1 MMLAFGCCLAPTTW
15 AQQLRTSPA
24 FIFLTGEPGARA
36 LLRVSTEGTRGI
48 FVDAQLH
55 ERLPDGTLLDPV
67 PDPSAEGIALV
78 PPQTYL
84 QEGEGK
90 AVYLEWQGAR
100 LEAGRVFVLFFD
112 QIEPRQRSHGVD
124 LQVSLGTVIV
134 VNPPAVPA
142 EPASMSLEKQEGGF
156 AAINPGSRVHVI
168 GRGTLVAT
176 DASGAVCTLGG
187 DALLATNADT
197 YVYPHSIRRF
207 FTDDPC
213 IAGAVS
219 LTWRQD
225 G

>member
-1 MMLAFGCCLAPTTW
+1 MLAFGCCWAPAIS
-15 AQQLRTSPA
+15 AQQLRTSPT

-36 LLRVSTEGTRGI
+36 LLRVSTEGTQGI

-55 ERLPDGTLLDPV
+55 ERLADGTLLDPV
-67 PDPSAEGIALV
+67 PDPSAEGIVLV

-84 QEGEGK
+84 REGEGR
-90 AVYLEWQGAR
+90 AIHLEWQGAPIR
-100 LEAGRVFVLFFD
+100 AGRVFVLFFD
-112 QIEPRQRSHGVD
+112 QIEPRQQSQGVD

-134 VNPPAVPA
+134 VNPPAAPA

-156 AAINPGSRVHVI
+156 AAVNPGSRVHVI

-176 DASGAVCTLGG
+176 DAAGSVCTLGG

-197 YVYPHSIRRF
+197 YVYPQTSRRF

-225 G
+225 D